1 MSTIASSEHVLNSSE
16 GWTKT
21 TKDVNSVV
29 LKGVLAKPHPAFYV
43 ALAIAASCALMGGL
57 AWLLQIIYGMGL
69 SGLNSPV
76 YWGVYITN
84 FVFWVGIGH
93 AGTLISAILFLFRA
107 KWRNSINR
115 SAEAMTVF
123 AVLTAGLF
131 PLIHVGRV
139 YLAAYWMA
147 PLPNTNNLWVNFR
160 SPLIWDVV
168 AISTYLTVS
177 LLFWY
182 MGLVPDLA
190 AIRDRTQGLR
200 RFVYGI
206 LSFGWTGTLKQW
218 HHYEMGYAL
227 LAALATP
234 LVLSVHSI
242 VSWDFAMSIQPG
254 WHTTIFP
261 PYFVAGAILSGCAMV
276 YTLVVPVRKMFGLE
290 ELIKKQHLE
299 ACLKLTLLTSSIVA
313 YAYAIEFFV
322 AWYSGAFYEWSI
334 FKLRA
339 YGPYSFYF
347 WVMVFCNCVFP
358 LLFWSK
364 RVRNCI
370 PVSMVICV
378 LINVGMWF
386 ERYNIIIS
394 SLVEDFVPGSWGHYQ
409 PSLTE
414 IAITVGSFGWFFM
427 WFLIFVKFFP
437 FVSMSE
443 IKLIMPG
450 QKSQPQSAQLKL
462 SSASTP
468 PAGS

>member
-1 MSTIASSEHVLNSSE
+1 MSTTVVTADATSGEA
-16 GWTKT
+16 WTKT
-21 TKDVNSVV
+21 TRDVNSMVV
-29 LKGVLAKPHPAFYV
+29 RGVLAKPHPSFYL
-43 ALAIAASCALMGGL
+43 ALFIAAGCALMGGL

-190 AIRDRTQGLR
+190 AIRDRTKGLR
-200 RFVYGI
+200 RLVYGV

-218 HHYEMGYAL
+218 HHYEVGYAL

-290 ELIKKQHLE
+290 ELIRAQHLE
-299 ACLKLTLLTSSIVA
+299 ACLKLTLLTSTIVA

-364 RVRNCI
+364 RVRRCI
-370 PVSMVICV
+370 PVCMVICV

-443 IKLIMPG
+443 LKLIMPG
-450 QKSQPQSAQLKL
+450 QKSSSQPAAAGA
-462 SSASTP
+462 SS
-468 PAGS
+468 

>member
-1 MSTIASSEHVLNSSE
+1 MSKID
-16 GWTKT
+16 GWDKSIS
-21 TKDVNSVV
+21 DVNDGILLGVEGKAH
-29 LKGVLAKPHPAFYV
+29 KGYFA
-43 ALAIAASCALMGGL
+43 ALAIAILCLLTGAI
-57 AWLLQIIYGMGL
+57 AWGYQIAVGTGM

-76 YWGVYITN
+76 YWGVYITD

-123 AVLTAGLF
+123 AVITAGLF

-139 YLAAYWMA
+139 WFAAYWMA

-160 SPLIWDVV
+160 SPLIWDVF

-182 MGLVPDLA
+182 MGLVPDLGSL
-190 AIRDRTQGLR
+190 RDRAKGIK
-200 RFVYGI
+200 RFVYGM
-206 LSFGWTGTLKQW
+206 LSFGWTGTVRQW
-218 HHYEMGYAL
+218 HHYEAGYGF

-242 VSWDFAMSIQPG
+242 VSWDFAMSVQPG

-276 YTLVVPVRKMFGLE
+276 YTLVVPIRWMFNLEGFIRKD
-290 ELIKKQHLE
+290 HLE
-299 ACLKLTLLTSSIVA
+299 ACLKLTLLTSTIVA

-322 AWYSGAFYEWSI
+322 AWYSGSFYEWEI
-334 FKLRA
+334 FKARA
-339 YGPYSFYF
+339 VGPYAFYF
-347 WVMVFCNCVFP
+347 WVMTFCNCIFP

-364 RVRNCI
+364 KVRNHVPTC
-370 PVSMVICV
+370 MVICI
-378 LINVGMWF
+378 LINLGMWF

-394 SLVEDFVPGSWGHYQ
+394 SLVEDFVPGSWGHYE

-414 IAITVGSFGWFFM
+414 MAITVGSFGWFFF

-443 IKLIMPG
+443 LKLIMP
-450 QKSQPQSAQLKL
+450 KPLKNKH
-462 SSASTP
+462 
-468 PAGS
+468 